1 VKVVN
6 PVKLTN
12 NRKRGNEFS
21 KVEPVK
27 VVKPVKQALLLLWL
41 RSNAFTVF
49 TGSQFQKAISAIN
62 HPFSHP
68 YSLRTEK
75 HDMETV
81 KGVKP
86 VKFSYERGFPRT
98 TAARRGYDA
107 REPTVQHQRAVRSPL
122 RG

>member
-1 VKVVN
+1 MKI
-6 PVKLTN
+6 
-12 NRKRGNEFS
+12 
-21 KVEPVK
+21 
-27 VVKPVKQALLLLWL
+27 VKPVKQALLLLWL

-81 KGVKP
+81 KGVKDA
-86 VKFSYERGFPRT
+86 VGESKIMQRQG
-98 TAARRGYDA
+98 ARRQMC
-107 REPTVQHQRAVRSPL
+107 VWWRAVCR
-122 RG
+122 